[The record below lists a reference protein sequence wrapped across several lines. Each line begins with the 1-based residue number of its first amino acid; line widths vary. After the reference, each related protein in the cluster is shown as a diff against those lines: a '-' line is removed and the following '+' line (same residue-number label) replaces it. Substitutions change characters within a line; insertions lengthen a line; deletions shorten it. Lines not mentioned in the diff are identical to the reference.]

1 MVDENKVDENKIEKI
16 KKHLLEWQKV
26 YLCIIALVLLLASN
40 FYIENLKKTF
50 FTEVNS
56 TLENPKRESVVWIV
70 CFTICAFYF
79 YYERHLKN
87 SDRKGVFKMSN
98 IFLDFVSSFYTFSS
112 IINLSLNL
120 LSKIL
125 REFIGTGKLFVN
137 GNLYDFY
144 FIIASSIL
152 PIAWV
157 VAQMSDYITS
167 LFKVYTKET
176 TPNSGSNN
184 NTIQDGHN

>member
-1 MVDENKVDENKIEKI
+1 MVDESKIQKI
-16 KKHLLEWQKV
+16 NKHLLKWQKV

-40 FYIENLKKTF
+40 FYIEDLKKTF

-56 TLENPKRESVVWIV
+56 GLENPKRESIVWIV

-79 YYERHLKN
+79 YYERHLK
-87 SDRKGVFKMSN
+87 SPDRKGVFKTSN

-120 LSKIL
+120 LSKIF

-144 FIIASSIL
+144 FIIASAIL

-157 VAQMSDYITS
+157 VAQMSGYITS
-167 LFKVYTKET
+167 LFKVYTKES
-176 TPNSGSNN
+176 TPNLGSNN
-184 NTIQDGHN
+184 NTIEDGHN